1 MKKAIIGVIVIIIII
16 FGLLFFQKPLKEK
29 FLSTNS
35 NESSQENNNENTE
48 PNAIKCEYILERKE
62 ISTSK
67 LYSIDGHSSYYEVD
81 LMQNDMTWNNECAL
95 YHKLITNKEDYDKY
109 NERIELPEIDFSK
122 NFIVVISNEN
132 LKQADETDLLIY
144 EVVADDTT
152 THIKM
157 RQREN
162 PVVYTDEGSLR
173 SSSDDRIYY
182 SDNNVFWAVVDN
194 SQLRDKADVTIEH

>member
-1 MKKAIIGVIVIIIII
+1 MI
-16 FGLLFFQKPLKEK
+16 
-29 FLSTNS
+29 N
-35 NESSQENNNENTE
+35 
-48 PNAIKCEYILERKE
+48 
-62 ISTSK
+62 
-67 LYSIDGHSSYYEVD
+67 
-81 LMQNDMTWNNECAL
+81 
-95 YHKLITNKEDYDKY
+95 ITK
-109 NERIELPEIDFSK
+109 
-122 NFIVVISNEN
+122 
-132 LKQADETDLLIY
+132 DETDLLIY

-173 SSSDDRIYY
+173 SSSDRIYY